1 MLSSKTNVI
10 SVTCTFHLSRN
21 AWKRF
26 RLPLPSMIFDGA
38 NMDEINV
45 FCYLTCKLRD
55 NRPLHRKTDFTI
67 EISVLDLVWV

>member
-1 MLSSKTNVI
+1 
-10 SVTCTFHLSRN
+10 
-21 AWKRF
+21 
-26 RLPLPSMIFDGA
+26 MIFDGA

-55 NRPLHRKTDFTI
+55 NRPLHRKTHFTI

>member
-1 MLSSKTNVI
+1 
-10 SVTCTFHLSRN
+10 
-21 AWKRF
+21 
-26 RLPLPSMIFDGA
+26 
-38 NMDEINV
+38 MDEINV